1 MANTR
6 KKVQKEGKTDRIP
19 FGANRQ
25 RLAVRD
31 KDPNYVYRWV
41 NDTEDRLARAEAGGY
56 VYVTKDE
63 LSEKLGEGQ
72 LHQENTDLNSR
83 VSKIVSKGETTP
95 IRGYLMKIKK
105 SWYDQDQKAKEALT
119 DEVDQAILRGRA
131 GGAAIDNQYVPRG
144 GGVTLQRP

>member
-6 KKVQKEGKTDRIP
+6 KKIQKQGKRERVP

-25 RLAVRD
+25 RLSVRD

-41 NDTEDRLARAEAGGY
+41 NDTEDRLERAEAGGY
-56 VYVTKDE
+56 VFVQK
-63 LSEKLGEGQ
+63 SEVGKLGEGQ
-72 LHQENTDLNSR
+72 IHQENTDLNSR

-105 SWYDQDQKAKEALT
+105 TWYDKDQKVKEALT
-119 DEVDQAILRGRA
+119 DEVDQAIMRGRA
-131 GGAAIDNQYVPRG
+131 GGAAIENQYVPRD
-144 GGVTLQRP
+144 GGVSLQRP